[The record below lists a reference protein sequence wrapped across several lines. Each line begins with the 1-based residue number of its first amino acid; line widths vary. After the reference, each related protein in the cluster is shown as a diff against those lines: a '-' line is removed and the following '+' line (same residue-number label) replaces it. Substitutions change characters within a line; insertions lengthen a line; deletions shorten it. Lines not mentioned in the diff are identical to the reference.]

1 MRQIKLSC
9 HLILKRIQVKRN
21 ISHYPA
27 FKEVSIWIEVVTL
40 SRQYLPQRVIFSE
53 SAISQNFHT
62 DLFKLYHVKYILM
75 TFRIV

>member
-1 MRQIKLSC
+1 MKTTQK
-9 HLILKRIQVKRN
+9 KKKD

-27 FKEVSIWIEVVTL
+27 FKVSIWIEVATL
-40 SRQYLPQRVIFSE
+40 SRQYPPQGVIFSE

-75 TFRIV
+75 TFRIT